1 MREHASHAITV
12 LGLVEKPGEKYLPRE
27 AVPLFMIRAEA
38 VVQPKADTL
47 VLKRAGTKTQ
57 QINLRDVKSEDT
69 LIFPGDILEFKVSD
83 DAEVNS
89 AGRQFYFIGG
99 NVRSAGQK
107 DFHPGLT
114 LTQAILAS
122 GGLRKPIV
130 KKVVLRRKNQTG
142 LLSPMEFDLNYIK
155 DGKQPDPLIKAG
167 DTIEVVN

>member
-1 MREHASHAITV
+1 
-12 LGLVEKPGEKYLPRE
+12 
-27 AVPLFMIRAEA
+27 
-38 VVQPKADTL
+38 
-47 VLKRAGTKTQ
+47 
-57 QINLRDVKSEDT
+57 LRDAKSEET
-69 LIFPGDILEFKVSD
+69 LIFPGDILEFKFSGE
-83 DAEVNS
+83 AEANS

-122 GGLRKPIV
+122 GGLRKATV
-130 KKVVLRRKNQTG
+130 KKVILRRKNQTG
-142 LLSPMEFDLNYIK
+142 LLSPMEFNLNYIN